1 MLKLPMRKHWNV
13 SSYKDKCW
21 ILKNFGVLNSSSSGR
36 GAEVD
41 NNLWNGR
48 MWRLRETHQAPGSF
62 RPRQILCLEMFV
74 KKPCRS
80 SFNVC
85 QCGDSCGDRMRRCVE
100 SGGWSRAF
108 LPWAVGGGTWQ
119 GSNFTAALKGK
130 MRSGREKE
138 NVPLTSLLF
147 SSGFQR
153 GRDSGLGEEDE
164 PIIEWLRA
172 VACWSSVHGSKDA
185 H

>member
-1 MLKLPMRKHWNV
+1 MLKLPVWKHWNV
-13 SSYKDKCW
+13 ASYKDKCW
-21 ILKNFGVLNSSSSGR
+21 ILKNFGIFNSSSSGR
-36 GAEVD
+36 GAELD

-48 MWRLRETHQAPGSF
+48 IWRLRETHQAPGSF

-100 SGGWSRAF
+100 GGGWSRA
-108 LPWAVGGGTWQ
+108 LLSWAVGGGTWQ

-130 MRSGREKE
+130 DEIWEREGE
-138 NVPLTSLLF
+138 CTSSL
-147 SSGFQR
+147 SAFQLRISERKGLWPGR
-153 GRDSGLGEEDE
+153 GRWTYHRMTESCCL
-164 PIIEWLRA
+164 L
-172 VACWSSVHGSKDA
+172 V
-185 H
+185 